1 MSQEIKV
8 PPMGESITE
17 ATVADW
23 HFSEGQSFNSGDILV
38 ELETDKVTMEVPAPT
53 AGKLTS
59 IKKQSG
65 ETVQLD
71 EVLAIIEEGAG
82 SGDSGSSGQS
92 SSSGDSSSGKSESS
106 SSGAGSSQSSTSSAD
121 GRQNDTVPPGARR
134 LADEEGVDTSK
145 VQGTGRGGQVRKEDV
160 VNHLEKGGSG
170 GQSSSASGGSTG
182 QSQSAAKP
190 AASAEAIKPGRQ
202 KTGEREK
209 VEPMSRLRQKI
220 AERLVSAQQTAAIL
234 TTFNEVDMSRVMDI
248 RNQYKDLYAKKYG
261 IKLGFMSFFVKAAV
275 EALKAYPAINAEI
288 RGTDIVYKNYYDI
301 GVAVGGPRG
310 LVVPIVRDS
319 DLLTFAEIEMEIS
332 RLASR
337 VQEGSI
343 SLDEM
348 SGGTFTIS
356 NGGIYG
362 SMLSTP
368 ILNPPQSGILG
379 MHNITKKPVVVN
391 DEIVIRP
398 MMYLALSYD
407 HRIIDGRE
415 AVSFLARIKELVED
429 PRRIVLG
436 V

>member
-71 EVLAIIEEGAG
+71 EVLATIEEGAG
-82 SGDSGSSGQS
+82 TSDSDSGSESKSESAPAQS
-92 SSSGDSSSGKSESS
+92 SSPQPAE
-106 SSGAGSSQSSTSSAD
+106 SQSN
-121 GRQNDTVPPGARR
+121 RQNETVPPGARR
-134 LADEEGVDTSK
+134 LASEQGVDTSN
-145 VQGTGRGGQVRKEDV
+145 VQGTGKGGQVRKEDV
-160 VNHLEKGGSG
+160 VNHLEKG
-170 GQSSSASGGSTG
+170 SSSASSGS
-182 QSQSAAKP
+182 SAP
-190 AASAEAIKPGRQ
+190 SRPVASEAIKPSRQ

-275 EALKAYPAINAEI
+275 EALKSYPAINAEI
-288 RGTDIVYKNYYDI
+288 RGTDIVHKNYYDV

-310 LVVPIVRDS
+310 LVVPIVRDA
-319 DLLTFAEIEMEIS
+319 DLLSFAEIEMEIA
-332 RLASR
+332 RLAGR

-343 SLDEM
+343 SLEEM
-348 SGGTFTIS
+348 TGGTFTIS

-379 MHNITKKPVVVN
+379 MHNITKRAMVVN

-407 HRIIDGRE
+407 HRIVDGKE
-415 AVSFLARIKELVED
+415 AVSFLVKIKECIED
-429 PRRIVLG
+429 PERILLEI
-436 V
+436 